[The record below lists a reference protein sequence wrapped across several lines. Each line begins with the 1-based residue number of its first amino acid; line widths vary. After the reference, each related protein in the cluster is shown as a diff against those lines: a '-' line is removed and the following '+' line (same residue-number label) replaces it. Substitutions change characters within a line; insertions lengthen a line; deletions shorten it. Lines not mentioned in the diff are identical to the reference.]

1 MNENTNFFR
10 LFWGDID
17 VVKLEFDKL
26 VPDFY
31 TSVHLYLAEITIKRR
46 DGPFAWLFCSL
57 NYNPRPRK
65 ILGLS
70 DRDNGK
76 FTPSRKCPTRRFF
89 AT

>member
-10 LFWGDID
+10 LFWGDIA

-57 NYNPRPRK
+57 NYNPGPRK